1 MGNCLCG
8 YEELS
13 PSVRLKPEIPLF
25 PQYQQMS
32 PVKLAS
38 PPFSKKRKGILKNK
52 TNDEEDFVVLEDN
65 ESFIKVKGDKGYN
78 RWKDPVSGILIIE
91 DEKTIV

>member
-13 PSVRLKPEIPLF
+13 PSIRLKPEMPLF

-38 PPFSKKRKGILKNK
+38 PPFPKKRKAILKNK
-52 TNDEEDFVVLEDN
+52 TDDEDFIVLGDN
-65 ESFIKVKGDKGYN
+65 EPFTKVKGDKGYN
-78 RWKDPVSGILIIE
+78 RWKDPVSGILIIK
-91 DEKTIV
+91 DELKMN